1 MIYVIDHNDS
11 FTHNVVHQFSLFDK
25 VYCDNYNQ
33 LNKKKLEEASVII
46 FSPGPGNPKN
56 YPLTS
61 KIYKQYKGKK
71 RIIGICLGFQQILFC
86 EGAKIIEQKL
96 KDINSSKVHLKS
108 ITIDK
113 KNPNQI
119 SEFDINFNQMPKS
132 VYLVDDVLNTGKT
145 LMFAVNSLLK
155 YDFNLIKTLV
165 LIDRNHKRYPIKVDF
180 KGISLSTNLD
190 DTVKLISEN
199 KNLEAV
205 LV

>member
-1 MIYVIDHNDS
+1 MIFHM
-11 FTHNVVHQFSLFDK
+11 K
-25 VYCDNYNQ
+25 NQ
-33 LNKKKLEEASVII
+33 VLDFE
-46 FSPGPGNPKN
+46 
-56 YPLTS
+56 
-61 KIYKQYKGKK
+61 KIS
-71 RIIGICLGFQQILFC
+71 RICGRLAYQIL
-86 EGAKIIEQKL
+86 ENNINEDEILLVGIKEKGYEIAKIIEQKL
-96 KDINSSKVHLKS
+96 KDITSSKVHLKS

-155 YDFNLIKTLV
+155 YDFDLIKTLV

>member
-1 MIYVIDHNDS
+1 MIFHM
-11 FTHNVVHQFSLFDK
+11 
-25 VYCDNYNQ
+25 
-33 LNKKKLEEASVII
+33 KKQVLDFE
-46 FSPGPGNPKN
+46 
-56 YPLTS
+56 
-61 KIYKQYKGKK
+61 KIS
-71 RIIGICLGFQQILFC
+71 RICGRLAYQIL
-86 EGAKIIEQKL
+86 ENNINEDEILLVGIREKGYEIAKIIEQKL

-155 YDFNLIKTLV
+155 YDFDLIKTLV

>member
-1 MIYVIDHNDS
+1 M
-11 FTHNVVHQFSLFDK
+11 
-25 VYCDNYNQ
+25 
-33 LNKKKLEEASVII
+33 KKQVLDFE
-46 FSPGPGNPKN
+46 
-56 YPLTS
+56 
-61 KIYKQYKGKK
+61 KIS
-71 RIIGICLGFQQILFC
+71 RICGRLAYQIL
-86 EGAKIIEQKL
+86 ENNINEDEILLVGIKEKGYEIAKIIEQKL
-96 KDINSSKVHLKS
+96 KDISSSKVYLKS

-199 KNLEAV
+199 KSLEAV

>member
-1 MIYVIDHNDS
+1 M
-11 FTHNVVHQFSLFDK
+11 
-25 VYCDNYNQ
+25 
-33 LNKKKLEEASVII
+33 KKQVLDFE
-46 FSPGPGNPKN
+46 
-56 YPLTS
+56 
-61 KIYKQYKGKK
+61 KIS
-71 RIIGICLGFQQILFC
+71 RICGRLAYQIL
-86 EGAKIIEQKL
+86 ENNIYEDEILLVGIKEKGYEIAKIIEQKL
-96 KDINSSKVHLKS
+96 KDITSSKVHLKS

-113 KNPNQI
+113 KNSNQI
-119 SEFDINFNQMPKS
+119 SKFDINFNQIPKS

-155 YDFNLIKTLV
+155 YDFDLIKTLV
-165 LIDRNHKRYPIKVDF
+165 LIDRNHKRFPIKVDF

>member
-1 MIYVIDHNDS
+1 M
-11 FTHNVVHQFSLFDK
+11 
-25 VYCDNYNQ
+25 
-33 LNKKKLEEASVII
+33 KKQVLDFE
-46 FSPGPGNPKN
+46 
-56 YPLTS
+56 
-61 KIYKQYKGKK
+61 KIS
-71 RIIGICLGFQQILFC
+71 RICGRLAYQIL
-86 EGAKIIEQKL
+86 ENNINEDEILLVGIKEKGYEIAKIIEQKL

-165 LIDRNHKRYPIKVDF
+165 LIDRNHKKYPIKVDF

>member
-1 MIYVIDHNDS
+1 M
-11 FTHNVVHQFSLFDK
+11 
-25 VYCDNYNQ
+25 
-33 LNKKKLEEASVII
+33 KKQVLDFE
-46 FSPGPGNPKN
+46 
-56 YPLTS
+56 
-61 KIYKQYKGKK
+61 KIS
-71 RIIGICLGFQQILFC
+71 RICGRLAYQIL
-86 EGAKIIEQKL
+86 ENNINEDEILLVGIKEKGYEIAKIIEQKL

-155 YDFNLIKTLV
+155 YDFDLIKTLV

-190 DTVKLISEN
+190 DNVKLISEN

>member
-1 MIYVIDHNDS
+1 M
-11 FTHNVVHQFSLFDK
+11 
-25 VYCDNYNQ
+25 
-33 LNKKKLEEASVII
+33 KKQVLDFE
-46 FSPGPGNPKN
+46 
-56 YPLTS
+56 
-61 KIYKQYKGKK
+61 KIS
-71 RIIGICLGFQQILFC
+71 RICGRLAYQIL
-86 EGAKIIEQKL
+86 ENNINEDEILLVGIKEKGYEIAKIIEQQL
-96 KDINSSKVHLKS
+96 KNITSSKVHLKS

-119 SEFDINFNQMPKS
+119 SEVDINFDLMPKS

>member
-1 MIYVIDHNDS
+1 M
-11 FTHNVVHQFSLFDK
+11 
-25 VYCDNYNQ
+25 
-33 LNKKKLEEASVII
+33 KKQVLDFE
-46 FSPGPGNPKN
+46 
-56 YPLTS
+56 
-61 KIYKQYKGKK
+61 KIS
-71 RIIGICLGFQQILFC
+71 RICGRLAYQIL
-86 EGAKIIEQKL
+86 ENNINQDEILLVGIKEKGYEIAKIIEQKL
-96 KDINSSKVHLKS
+96 KNITSSKVHLKS

-119 SEFDINFNQMPKS
+119 SEVDINFDLMPKS

-155 YDFNLIKTLV
+155 YDFDLIKTLV
-165 LIDRNHKRYPIKVDF
+165 LIDRNHKRFPVKVDF

>member
-1 MIYVIDHNDS
+1 MIFHM
-11 FTHNVVHQFSLFDK
+11 
-25 VYCDNYNQ
+25 
-33 LNKKKLEEASVII
+33 KKQVLDFE
-46 FSPGPGNPKN
+46 
-56 YPLTS
+56 
-61 KIYKQYKGKK
+61 KIS
-71 RIIGICLGFQQILFC
+71 RICGRLAYQIL
-86 EGAKIIEQKL
+86 ENNINEDEILLVGIKEKGYEIAKIIEQKL

-155 YDFNLIKTLV
+155 YDFDLIKTLV
-165 LIDRNHKRYPIKVDF
+165 LIDRNHKKYPIKVDF
-180 KGISLSTNLD
+180 KGVSLSTNLD

>member
-1 MIYVIDHNDS
+1 M
-11 FTHNVVHQFSLFDK
+11 
-25 VYCDNYNQ
+25 
-33 LNKKKLEEASVII
+33 KKQVLDFE
-46 FSPGPGNPKN
+46 
-56 YPLTS
+56 
-61 KIYKQYKGKK
+61 KIS
-71 RIIGICLGFQQILFC
+71 RICGRLAYQIL
-86 EGAKIIEQKL
+86 ENNINEDEILLVGIKEKGYEIAKIIEQKL
-96 KDINSSKVHLKS
+96 KDITSSRVHLKS

-155 YDFNLIKTLV
+155 YDFDLIKTLV

>member
-1 MIYVIDHNDS
+1 MKKQV
-11 FTHNVVHQFSLFDK
+11 
-25 VYCDNYNQ
+25 
-33 LNKKKLEEASVII
+33 LNFE
-46 FSPGPGNPKN
+46 
-56 YPLTS
+56 
-61 KIYKQYKGKK
+61 KIS
-71 RIIGICLGFQQILFC
+71 RICGRLAYQIL
-86 EGAKIIEQKL
+86 ENNINEDEILLVGIKEKGYEIAKIIEQKL
-96 KDINSSKVHLKS
+96 KDISSSKVHLKS

-119 SEFDINFNQMPKS
+119 SEIDINFDIMPKS

-155 YDFNLIKTLV
+155 YDFDLIKTLV

-190 DTVKLISEN
+190 DTVKLISES

>member
-1 MIYVIDHNDS
+1 M
-11 FTHNVVHQFSLFDK
+11 
-25 VYCDNYNQ
+25 
-33 LNKKKLEEASVII
+33 KKQVLDFE
-46 FSPGPGNPKN
+46 
-56 YPLTS
+56 
-61 KIYKQYKGKK
+61 KIS
-71 RIIGICLGFQQILFC
+71 RICGRLDYQIL
-86 EGAKIIEQKL
+86 ENNINEDEILLVGIKEKGYEIAKIIEQKL
-96 KDINSSKVHLKS
+96 KDITSSKVHLKS

-145 LMFAVNSLLK
+145 LMFVVNSLLK

>member
-1 MIYVIDHNDS
+1 M
-11 FTHNVVHQFSLFDK
+11 
-25 VYCDNYNQ
+25 
-33 LNKKKLEEASVII
+33 KKQVLDFE
-46 FSPGPGNPKN
+46 
-56 YPLTS
+56 
-61 KIYKQYKGKK
+61 KIS
-71 RIIGICLGFQQILFC
+71 RICGRLAYQIL
-86 EGAKIIEQKL
+86 ENNINEDEILLVGIREKGYEIAKIIEQKL
-96 KDINSSKVHLKS
+96 KDMNSSKVHLKS

-155 YDFNLIKTLV
+155 YDFDLIKTLV

>member
-1 MIYVIDHNDS
+1 M
-11 FTHNVVHQFSLFDK
+11 
-25 VYCDNYNQ
+25 
-33 LNKKKLEEASVII
+33 KKQVLDFE
-46 FSPGPGNPKN
+46 
-56 YPLTS
+56 
-61 KIYKQYKGKK
+61 KIS
-71 RIIGICLGFQQILFC
+71 RICGRLAYQIL
-86 EGAKIIEQKL
+86 ENNINKDEILLVGIKEKGYEIAKIIEQKL

-155 YDFNLIKTLV
+155 YDFDLIKTLV
-165 LIDRNHKRYPIKVDF
+165 LIDRNHKKYPIKVDF

>member
-1 MIYVIDHNDS
+1 M
-11 FTHNVVHQFSLFDK
+11 
-25 VYCDNYNQ
+25 
-33 LNKKKLEEASVII
+33 KKQVLDFE
-46 FSPGPGNPKN
+46 
-56 YPLTS
+56 
-61 KIYKQYKGKK
+61 KIS
-71 RIIGICLGFQQILFC
+71 RICGRLAYQIL
-86 EGAKIIEQKL
+86 ENNINEDEILLVGIKEKGYEIAKIIEQKL
-96 KDINSSKVHLKS
+96 KDISSSKVYLKS

-155 YDFNLIKTLV
+155 YDFSLIKTLV
-165 LIDRNHKRYPIKVDF
+165 LIDRNHKKYPIKVDF

>member
-1 MIYVIDHNDS
+1 MIFHM
-11 FTHNVVHQFSLFDK
+11 
-25 VYCDNYNQ
+25 
-33 LNKKKLEEASVII
+33 KKQVLDFE
-46 FSPGPGNPKN
+46 
-56 YPLTS
+56 
-61 KIYKQYKGKK
+61 KIS
-71 RIIGICLGFQQILFC
+71 RICGRLAYQIL
-86 EGAKIIEQKL
+86 ENNINEDEILLVGIREKGYEIAKIIEQKL

-199 KNLEAV
+199 KSLEAV

>member
-1 MIYVIDHNDS
+1 M
-11 FTHNVVHQFSLFDK
+11 
-25 VYCDNYNQ
+25 
-33 LNKKKLEEASVII
+33 KKQVLDFE
-46 FSPGPGNPKN
+46 
-56 YPLTS
+56 
-61 KIYKQYKGKK
+61 KIS
-71 RIIGICLGFQQILFC
+71 RICGRLAYQIL
-86 EGAKIIEQKL
+86 ENNINEDEILLVGIKEKGYEIAKIIEQKL
-96 KDINSSKVHLKS
+96 KDITSSKVHLKS

-155 YDFNLIKTLV
+155 YDFELIKTLV
-165 LIDRNHKRYPIKVDF
+165 LIDRNHKKYPIKVDF

>member
-1 MIYVIDHNDS
+1 M
-11 FTHNVVHQFSLFDK
+11 
-25 VYCDNYNQ
+25 
-33 LNKKKLEEASVII
+33 KKQVLDFE
-46 FSPGPGNPKN
+46 
-56 YPLTS
+56 
-61 KIYKQYKGKK
+61 KIS
-71 RIIGICLGFQQILFC
+71 RICGRLAYQIL
-86 EGAKIIEQKL
+86 ENNINEDEILLVGIKEKGYEIAKIIEQKL
-96 KDINSSKVHLKS
+96 KDITSSRVHLKS

-119 SEFDINFNQMPKS
+119 SEFDINFDFMPKS

>member
-1 MIYVIDHNDS
+1 M
-11 FTHNVVHQFSLFDK
+11 
-25 VYCDNYNQ
+25 
-33 LNKKKLEEASVII
+33 KKQVLDFE
-46 FSPGPGNPKN
+46 
-56 YPLTS
+56 
-61 KIYKQYKGKK
+61 KIS
-71 RIIGICLGFQQILFC
+71 RICGRLAYQIL
-86 EGAKIIEQKL
+86 ENNINEDEILLVGIKEKGYEIAKIIEQKL
-96 KDINSSKVHLKS
+96 KDITSSKVHLKS

-119 SEFDINFNQMPKS
+119 SEVDINFDLIPKS

-165 LIDRNHKRYPIKVDF
+165 LIDRNHKKYPIKVDF

>member
-1 MIYVIDHNDS
+1 M
-11 FTHNVVHQFSLFDK
+11 
-25 VYCDNYNQ
+25 
-33 LNKKKLEEASVII
+33 KKKVLDFE
-46 FSPGPGNPKN
+46 
-56 YPLTS
+56 
-61 KIYKQYKGKK
+61 KIS
-71 RIIGICLGFQQILFC
+71 RICGRLAYQIL
-86 EGAKIIEQKL
+86 ENNINEDEILLVGIKEKGYEIAKIIEQKL
-96 KDINSSKVHLKS
+96 KNITSSKVHLKS

-119 SEFDINFNQMPKS
+119 SKVDINFDLMPKS

-145 LMFAVNSLLK
+145 LMFAVHSLLK
-155 YDFNLIKTLV
+155 YDFDLIKTLV
-165 LIDRNHKRYPIKVDF
+165 LIDRNHKRFPVKVDF

>member
-1 MIYVIDHNDS
+1 MIFHM
-11 FTHNVVHQFSLFDK
+11 
-25 VYCDNYNQ
+25 
-33 LNKKKLEEASVII
+33 KKQVLDFE
-46 FSPGPGNPKN
+46 
-56 YPLTS
+56 
-61 KIYKQYKGKK
+61 KIS
-71 RIIGICLGFQQILFC
+71 RICGRLAYQIL
-86 EGAKIIEQKL
+86 ENNINEDEILLVGIKEKGYEIAKIIEQKL

>member
-1 MIYVIDHNDS
+1 M
-11 FTHNVVHQFSLFDK
+11 
-25 VYCDNYNQ
+25 
-33 LNKKKLEEASVII
+33 KKQVLDFE
-46 FSPGPGNPKN
+46 
-56 YPLTS
+56 
-61 KIYKQYKGKK
+61 KIS
-71 RIIGICLGFQQILFC
+71 RICGRLAYQIL
-86 EGAKIIEQKL
+86 ENNINEDEILLVGIKEKGYEIAKIIEQKL
-96 KDINSSKVHLKS
+96 KDITSSKVHLKS

-119 SEFDINFNQMPKS
+119 SEVDINFDLMPKS

-155 YDFNLIKTLV
+155 YDFDLIKTLV

>member
-1 MIYVIDHNDS
+1 M
-11 FTHNVVHQFSLFDK
+11 
-25 VYCDNYNQ
+25 
-33 LNKKKLEEASVII
+33 KKQVLDFE
-46 FSPGPGNPKN
+46 
-56 YPLTS
+56 
-61 KIYKQYKGKK
+61 KIS
-71 RIIGICLGFQQILFC
+71 RICGRLAYQIL
-86 EGAKIIEQKL
+86 ENNIYEDEILLVGIKEKGYEIAKIIEQKL
-96 KDINSSKVHLKS
+96 KDITSSKVHLKS

-113 KNPNQI
+113 KKPNQI

-155 YDFNLIKTLV
+155 YDFKLIKTLV
-165 LIDRNHKRYPIKVDF
+165 LIDRNHKRFPIKVDF

>member
-1 MIYVIDHNDS
+1 M
-11 FTHNVVHQFSLFDK
+11 
-25 VYCDNYNQ
+25 
-33 LNKKKLEEASVII
+33 KKQVLDFE
-46 FSPGPGNPKN
+46 
-56 YPLTS
+56 
-61 KIYKQYKGKK
+61 KIS
-71 RIIGICLGFQQILFC
+71 RICGRLAYQIL
-86 EGAKIIEQKL
+86 ENNINEDEILLVGIKEKGYEIAKIIEQKL
-96 KDINSSKVHLKS
+96 KDISSSKVHLKS

-119 SEFDINFNQMPKS
+119 SEVDINFDLMPKS

-155 YDFNLIKTLV
+155 YDFDLIKTLV

>member
-1 MIYVIDHNDS
+1 M
-11 FTHNVVHQFSLFDK
+11 
-25 VYCDNYNQ
+25 
-33 LNKKKLEEASVII
+33 KKQVLDFE
-46 FSPGPGNPKN
+46 
-56 YPLTS
+56 
-61 KIYKQYKGKK
+61 KIS
-71 RIIGICLGFQQILFC
+71 RICGRLAYQIL
-86 EGAKIIEQKL
+86 ENNINEDEILLVGIKEKGYEIAKIIEQQL
-96 KDINSSKVHLKS
+96 KNITSSKVHLKS

-119 SEFDINFNQMPKS
+119 SEVDINFDIMPKS

-155 YDFNLIKTLV
+155 YDFDLIKTLV
-165 LIDRNHKRYPIKVDF
+165 LIDRNHKRFPVKVDF

>member
-1 MIYVIDHNDS
+1 M
-11 FTHNVVHQFSLFDK
+11 
-25 VYCDNYNQ
+25 
-33 LNKKKLEEASVII
+33 KKQVLDFE
-46 FSPGPGNPKN
+46 
-56 YPLTS
+56 
-61 KIYKQYKGKK
+61 KIS
-71 RIIGICLGFQQILFC
+71 RICGRLAYQIL
-86 EGAKIIEQKL
+86 ENNIDEDEILLVGIKEKGYEIAKIIEQKL
-96 KDINSSKVHLKS
+96 KDITSSKVHLKS

-155 YDFNLIKTLV
+155 YDFDLIKTLV
-165 LIDRNHKRYPIKVDF
+165 LIDRNHKKYPIKVDF

>member
-1 MIYVIDHNDS
+1 M
-11 FTHNVVHQFSLFDK
+11 
-25 VYCDNYNQ
+25 
-33 LNKKKLEEASVII
+33 KKQVLDFK
-46 FSPGPGNPKN
+46 
-56 YPLTS
+56 
-61 KIYKQYKGKK
+61 KIS
-71 RIIGICLGFQQILFC
+71 RICGRLAYQIL
-86 EGAKIIEQKL
+86 ENNINEDEILLVGIKEKGYEIAKIIEEKL
-96 KDINSSKVHLKS
+96 KDISSSKVHLKA

-119 SEFDINFNQMPKS
+119 SEVDINFDLMPKS

-155 YDFNLIKTLV
+155 FDFDLIKTLV
-165 LIDRNHKRYPIKVDF
+165 LIDRNHKRFPVKVDF

-190 DTVKLISEN
+190 DTVKLISKN

>member
-1 MIYVIDHNDS
+1 M
-11 FTHNVVHQFSLFDK
+11 
-25 VYCDNYNQ
+25 
-33 LNKKKLEEASVII
+33 KKQVLDFE
-46 FSPGPGNPKN
+46 
-56 YPLTS
+56 
-61 KIYKQYKGKK
+61 KIS
-71 RIIGICLGFQQILFC
+71 RICGRLAYQIL
-86 EGAKIIEQKL
+86 ENNINEDEILLVGIKEKGYEIAKIIEQKL
-96 KDINSSKVHLKS
+96 TDITSSKVHLKS

-155 YDFNLIKTLV
+155 YDFDLIKTLV

>member
-1 MIYVIDHNDS
+1 M
-11 FTHNVVHQFSLFDK
+11 
-25 VYCDNYNQ
+25 
-33 LNKKKLEEASVII
+33 KKQVLDFE
-46 FSPGPGNPKN
+46 
-56 YPLTS
+56 
-61 KIYKQYKGKK
+61 KIS
-71 RIIGICLGFQQILFC
+71 RICGRLAYQIL
-86 EGAKIIEQKL
+86 ENNINEDEILLVGIKEKGYEIAKIIEQKL
-96 KDINSSKVHLKS
+96 NDITSSKVHLKS

-155 YDFNLIKTLV
+155 YDFDLIKTLV
-165 LIDRNHKRYPIKVDF
+165 LIDRNHKKYPIKVDF

>member
-1 MIYVIDHNDS
+1 M
-11 FTHNVVHQFSLFDK
+11 
-25 VYCDNYNQ
+25 
-33 LNKKKLEEASVII
+33 KKQVLDFE
-46 FSPGPGNPKN
+46 
-56 YPLTS
+56 
-61 KIYKQYKGKK
+61 KIS
-71 RIIGICLGFQQILFC
+71 RICGRLAYQIL
-86 EGAKIIEQKL
+86 ENNINEDEILLVGIKEKGYEIAKIIEQKL
-96 KDINSSKVHLKS
+96 KDNTSSKVHLKS
-108 ITIDK
+108 IMIDK

-155 YDFNLIKTLV
+155 YDFKLIKTLV

>member
-1 MIYVIDHNDS
+1 M
-11 FTHNVVHQFSLFDK
+11 
-25 VYCDNYNQ
+25 
-33 LNKKKLEEASVII
+33 KKQVLDFE
-46 FSPGPGNPKN
+46 
-56 YPLTS
+56 
-61 KIYKQYKGKK
+61 KIS
-71 RIIGICLGFQQILFC
+71 RICGRLAYQIL
-86 EGAKIIEQKL
+86 ENNINEDEILLVGIKEKGYEIAKIIEQKL
-96 KDINSSKVHLKS
+96 KDITPIKVHLKS

-155 YDFNLIKTLV
+155 YDFDLIKTLV

>member
-1 MIYVIDHNDS
+1 M
-11 FTHNVVHQFSLFDK
+11 
-25 VYCDNYNQ
+25 
-33 LNKKKLEEASVII
+33 KKQVLDFE
-46 FSPGPGNPKN
+46 
-56 YPLTS
+56 
-61 KIYKQYKGKK
+61 KIS
-71 RIIGICLGFQQILFC
+71 RICRRLAYQIL
-86 EGAKIIEQKL
+86 ENNINEDEILLVGIKEKGYEIAKIIEQQL
-96 KDINSSKVHLKS
+96 KNITSSKIHLKS

-119 SEFDINFNQMPKS
+119 SEVDINFDLMPKS

-145 LMFAVNSLLK
+145 LMFAVNLLLK
-155 YDFNLIKTLV
+155 YDFDLIKTLV

>member
-1 MIYVIDHNDS
+1 M
-11 FTHNVVHQFSLFDK
+11 
-25 VYCDNYNQ
+25 
-33 LNKKKLEEASVII
+33 KKQVLDFE
-46 FSPGPGNPKN
+46 
-56 YPLTS
+56 
-61 KIYKQYKGKK
+61 KIN
-71 RIIGICLGFQQILFC
+71 RICGRLAYQIL
-86 EGAKIIEQKL
+86 ENNINEDEILLVGIKEKGYEIAKIIEQKL
-96 KDINSSKVHLKS
+96 KDITSSKVHLKS

-155 YDFNLIKTLV
+155 YDFDLIKTLV

>member
-1 MIYVIDHNDS
+1 M
-11 FTHNVVHQFSLFDK
+11 
-25 VYCDNYNQ
+25 
-33 LNKKKLEEASVII
+33 KKQVLDFE
-46 FSPGPGNPKN
+46 
-56 YPLTS
+56 
-61 KIYKQYKGKK
+61 KIS
-71 RIIGICLGFQQILFC
+71 RICGRLAYQIL
-86 EGAKIIEQKL
+86 ENNIYEDEILLVGIKEKGYEIAKIIEQKL
-96 KDINSSKVHLKS
+96 KDITSSKVHLKS

-113 KNPNQI
+113 KNSNQI
-119 SEFDINFNQMPKS
+119 SKFDINFNQIPKS

-155 YDFNLIKTLV
+155 YDFKLIKTLV

>member
-1 MIYVIDHNDS
+1 M
-11 FTHNVVHQFSLFDK
+11 
-25 VYCDNYNQ
+25 
-33 LNKKKLEEASVII
+33 KKQVLDFE
-46 FSPGPGNPKN
+46 
-56 YPLTS
+56 
-61 KIYKQYKGKK
+61 KIS
-71 RIIGICLGFQQILFC
+71 RICGRLAYQIL
-86 EGAKIIEQKL
+86 ENNINEDEILLVGIKEKGYEIAKIIEQKL
-96 KDINSSKVHLKS
+96 KDITSSKVYLKS

-145 LMFAVNSLLK
+145 LMFVVNSLLK

>member
-1 MIYVIDHNDS
+1 M
-11 FTHNVVHQFSLFDK
+11 
-25 VYCDNYNQ
+25 
-33 LNKKKLEEASVII
+33 KKQVLDFE
-46 FSPGPGNPKN
+46 
-56 YPLTS
+56 
-61 KIYKQYKGKK
+61 KIS
-71 RIIGICLGFQQILFC
+71 RICGRLAYQIL
-86 EGAKIIEQKL
+86 ENNIYEDEILLVGIKEKGYEIAKIIEQKL
-96 KDINSSKVHLKS
+96 KDISSSKVHLKS

-155 YDFNLIKTLV
+155 YDFDLIKTLV
-165 LIDRNHKRYPIKVDF
+165 LIDRNHKRFPIKVDF